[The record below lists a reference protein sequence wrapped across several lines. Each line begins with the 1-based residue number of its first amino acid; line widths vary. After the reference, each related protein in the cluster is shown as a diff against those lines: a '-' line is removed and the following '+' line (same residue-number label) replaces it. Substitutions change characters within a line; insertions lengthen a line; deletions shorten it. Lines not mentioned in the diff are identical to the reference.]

1 MFGAIKGIEITSWLA
16 FSSGFSMLLGPFGAS
31 AVLIYEAYKAPLAQP
46 RNVIMMHF
54 AGACSWCVIYDLFG
68 TNWY

>member
-1 MFGAIKGIEITSWLA
+1 
-16 FSSGFSMLLGPFGAS
+16 MLLGPFGAS